1 MALLNELAT
10 CIQPHRIRKAALI
23 FNPNSGMRPQ
33 RRGRDLRLAE
43 RLFAEAG
50 VENFVVASESPE
62 SAAEHAANAARNG
75 FDTVIACGGDGTVH
89 MVLQGILAAGVDVA
103 LGVIPL
109 GCGNL
114 LAKEL
119 HIPRETAASI
129 HALLEATAVRFP
141 VPEIEY
147 VGKDGESNR
156 RYWGVA
162 AGIGADAQVIC
173 KIDPLQ
179 KSRFGIYAYYK
190 ESTRQLLLT
199 RDPFTPFQLE
209 FRESESNTWRREIVT
224 QAVVARVTYFANA
237 LTNVQT
243 GDGLSAPDLQ
253 LILFKTSSR
262 WRYLQYGS
270 KLVGRM
276 LGGTPGT
283 VPGVELVRASE
294 ILCRPMPAS
303 GNGHSAFAGKQ
314 VLAETDGELLGT
326 LPVRL
331 WLGERTIRLVRPLG
345 TA

>member
-10 CIQPHRIRKAALI
+10 CIQPHRIHKAALI
-23 FNPNSGMRPQ
+23 FNPKSGMRPQ

-62 SAAEHAANAARNG
+62 SAAEHAANAARSG

-89 MVLQGILAAGVDVA
+89 LVLQGILQAGVDVA

-119 HIPRETAASI
+119 HVPRDTAASI
-129 HALLEATAVRFP
+129 RALLQAAAIRFP

-147 VGKDGESNR
+147 VGKNGESHH

-173 KIDPLQ
+173 KIDPRQ
-179 KSRFGIYAYYK
+179 KSRFGIYAYYA
-190 ESTRQLLLT
+190 ESTRQLLLA
-199 RDPFTPFQLE
+199 RNPFTPFGLE
-209 FRESESNTWRREIVT
+209 FRESESDTWRREVVT
-224 QAVVARVTYFANA
+224 QAVVSRVTYFSNA
-237 LTNVQT
+237 LTDLRA
-243 GDGLSAPDLQ
+243 GDGLAATDLQ

-262 WRYLQYGS
+262 WRYLQFGS

-276 LGGTPGT
+276 LGGKPGKI
-283 VPGVELVRASE
+283 PGIELARASE
-294 ILCRPMPAS
+294 ILCRPMPATGYGTAS
-303 GNGHSAFAGKQ
+303 SSRE

-331 WLGERTIRLVRPLG
+331 WLGKRTVRLVRPLG